1 MKTIFS
7 SGFIVKGYQ
16 RNVTENGKNEMKGQ
30 FLLFFFLKIR
40 DLRHV
45 SMLIELVEREERQKP
60 IL

>member
-7 SGFIVKGYQ
+7 SGFIVKVYQ
-16 RNVTENGKNEMKGQ
+16 RNVTENGENEMKGQ